1 MEDQEIEIDLGT
13 FKTALTDRSLQ
24 TKQHQLDGVK
34 WCVRNETTGNVIGC
48 KTIHGGILADEMGL
62 GKTVQMVGVIL
73 THFLLH
79 TLIIVPKAIL
89 EQWEREIFK
98 ITNHNAFIYH
108 GHNRKKLEKLQ
119 TSPIVITTYGM
130 LTNPSSEIFKIK
142 WDRIIYDEAHH
153 LKNKNTKIFN
163 GAIRLN
169 SGINWALTG
178 TPIQNNS
185 TDFYNIC
192 AVLGIERNV
201 FKAAAS
207 AGASKAGAGSDDW
220 RKIYLKR
227 TKREIGLEL
236 SDVAFSTININ
247 WENNSEKKLAENI
260 HSMTQFALPKKY
272 KTRQQTQIESAL
284 SSVEAPQSVA
294 ASVSSILPLI
304 IKAKQMCIFP
314 LLINTQKSQQKFHEQ
329 HEDAQLT
336 KIQTQAQHTQAQH
349 QQLSIIKGTTYTTK
363 IDSLVKTIQ
372 SRKDNQRPKLIFCHF
387 KGEIDIIKRRLEND
401 FDIQVIDGRTTN
413 KQKQEILNA
422 SSSIIKTHNMQTRQD
437 ENKNKNNSNKTKILI
452 LQIQTGCEGL
462 NLQEYN
468 EVYFVSP
475 HWNPAVESQAIAR
488 CHRIGQTQPVDVFRF
503 IMTWNNNNQADN
515 TTLKSMDEYCEQ
527 VQQAKQRI
535 YASFFEDNKQQQRL
549 IE

>member
-1 MEDQEIEIDLGT
+1 MSVIENSNFEEREPAFEVDLTT
-13 FKTALTDRSLQ
+13 FKSALSVKSLQ

-34 WCVRNETTGNVIGC
+34 WCVKNETTGNVIGQ

-98 ITNHNAFIYH
+98 ITNHHAFVYH
-108 GHNRKKLEKLQ
+108 GNNRKKHDKLQ

-130 LTNPSSEIFKIK
+130 LTTPSSELFNVK

-192 AVLGIERNV
+192 AVLGIHKNT
-201 FKAAAS
+201 FKEK
-207 AGASKAGAGSDDW
+207 GGEDKW

-227 TKREIGLEL
+227 TKKEIGLEL

-247 WENNSEKKLAENI
+247 WGNNTEKKLAENI

-272 KTRQQTQIESAL
+272 QTRQQRQIESAL
-284 SSVEAPQSVA
+284 SIPSSEVSPSSVA
-294 ASVSSILPLI
+294 GSVSSILPLI

-314 LLINTQKSQQKFHEQ
+314 LLINKQQ
-329 HEDAQLT
+329 
-336 KIQTQAQHTQAQH
+336 QTLVEQAQQQE
-349 QQLSIIKGTTYTTK
+349 QPQQPQLSIIKGSTYTTK
-363 IDSLVKTIQ
+363 IDSLVKTIL

-387 KGEIDIIKRRLEND
+387 KGEIDIIKKRLEND

-413 KQKQEILNA
+413 KQKQEILK
-422 SSSIIKTHNMQTRQD
+422 SSVIKTHNMQTRQD
-437 ENKNKNNSNKTKILI
+437 EHKGKDKSKILI

-503 IMTWNNNNQADN
+503 IMTWNNHNQPQYPSDN
-515 TTLKSMDEYCEQ
+515 QRDTNLKSMDEYCEQ
-527 VQQAKQRI
+527 IQQAKQKI
-535 YASFFEDNKQQQRL
+535 YARFFEVGREN
-549 IE
+549 E